1 MELLANRLCWRCPKR
16 QSSNYPHVVTGRRVS
31 RKCHIQTVAINT
43 LINLH
48 TKKDSLIL
56 PVSFSFAFMPHAK
69 YAKFAHGIMHEQWSD
84 FAPLPQKTSPLFE
97 ILSWAGNNGNH
108 NLEWRCT
115 QAYYHGEIKRIPIF
129 QRHLEAR
136 DWPKVSAFLPGDK
149 EVVILIV
156 LRRVAVKLFDC
167 ASLAAPFEVLLY

>member
-1 MELLANRLCWRCPKR
+1 MLAVSKEAVFQL
-16 QSSNYPHVVTGRRVS
+16 SSRRDRSS
-31 RKCHIQTVAINT
+31 RFEEVPYSNSCNQHS
-43 LINLH
+43 H
-48 TKKDSLIL
+48 
-56 PVSFSFAFMPHAK
+56 
-69 YAKFAHGIMHEQWSD
+69 KFAY
-84 FAPLPQKTSPLFE
+84 QKSQPHPARVLFLRFYAARQVRKICPRNNAWAVEWLRPPPTKNKSPFE